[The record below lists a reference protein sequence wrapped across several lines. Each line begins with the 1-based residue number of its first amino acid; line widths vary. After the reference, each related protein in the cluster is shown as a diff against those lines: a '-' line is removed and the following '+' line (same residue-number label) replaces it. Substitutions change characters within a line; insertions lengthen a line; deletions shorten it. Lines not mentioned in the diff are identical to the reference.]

1 MDKVNVPIAIEDN
14 TKLDL
19 GHQHIT
25 TNDWFGLNVSYVH
38 EMVPGEKIDVS
49 METLTRMNAMPCP
62 TFGRASEKHFAAF
75 VPSRTVWR
83 QWTDFITDTV
93 HIGSDGSNTGLWSD
107 SVPTVSNENLCQAFI
122 QASYPISAFTA
133 DENFVN
139 SIYLL
144 EEVTDYVQNSG
155 LTAYDIKYYD
165 NQSPARAH
173 YYNYTYT
180 GRRAISLLEQLGYK
194 LYWQYGY
201 NATYNALPLLAVA
214 KCWCDWMFPN
224 QYVSTSG
231 YNTLMALLNKDNA
244 ANYALSVPDVTTI
257 LEYCTFTFYDQD
269 FFTAA
274 WDAPNSPR
282 SDLHSTFMLRNLD
295 TLNVLRGTMSTPG
308 TVSYIRERGYVTN
321 SDVAIPATG
330 TNVFGGNR
338 VGGADAPFIS
348 PVIGATTSSTGATP
362 STLLPTPI
370 SEYLLHSLHALTDF
384 LQRNK
389 IAGGRAL
396 DRYLLRYGKALSSE
410 KLNRS
415 VFISRDAQPI
425 QIGDVMSTS
434 DTEDITKG
442 FGSRIGDYAG
452 KGLSY
457 GKNHYS
463 YSTDEFGYFIIF
475 TTIIPNAGYVDGVDP
490 IVQRKSRT
498 QFYIPEFDSLGS
510 EPISK
515 ETLWVPQYGD
525 LSVINNTYNLQEG
538 IFGFCP
544 RYAGYKTSFDK
555 LTGNFRLCSMNGTNP
570 TNPME
575 FNAADSWHLNRRFDY
590 TSFGGAYDING
601 NVVGDVYVNV
611 THNPDFLKGQVD
623 GKQYNRIFYTNDVRT
638 PDQFTTIH
646 NFEIASY
653 FPGKSLYDTY
663 EFEQEGRLVKTDVG
677 GVRVN

>member
-1 MDKVNVPIAIEDN
+1 MANYMDKVNVPIAIEDN

-25 TNDWFGLNVSYVH
+25 TNDWFGLNVSYIK
-38 EMVPGEKIDVS
+38 EMCPGEKIDVS

-122 QASYPISAFTA
+122 QASYAASAATA

-139 SIYLL
+139 SVYLL
-144 EEVTDYVQNSG
+144 EEVTNEVQNSG

-165 NQSPARAH
+165 NLSPARAH
-173 YYNYTYT
+173 YYNFTYT

-244 ANYALSVPDVTTI
+244 ANYVLTISDVTTI

-274 WDAPNSPR
+274 WDAPNSPK
-282 SDLHSTFMLRNLD
+282 SDLHSTFKIVNID
-295 TLNVLRGTMSTPG
+295 TVSKVYSKPG
-308 TVSYIRERGYVTN
+308 TSPYDLTVSDGGYVTN
-321 SDVAIPATG
+321 NIG
-330 TNVFGGNR
+330 LNVDIDNRIGGL
-338 VGGADAPFIS
+338 DAPFINGTIKGS
-348 PVIGATTSSTGATP
+348 PPGSSNSFTAVA
-362 STLLPTPI
+362 PI

-434 DTEDITKG
+434 DTDDITKG
-442 FGSRIGDYAG
+442 KGSRIGDYAG

-457 GKNHYS
+457 GRNHYS

-475 TTIIPNAGYVDGVDP
+475 TTIIPSAGYVEGVDP
-490 IVQRKSRT
+490 MVQRKTRT
-498 QFYIPEFDSLGS
+498 QFYLPEFDSLGS

-525 LSVINNTYNLQEG
+525 LGAINNTFNLQEG

-575 FNAADSWHLNRRFDY
+575 FNAANSWHLNRIFDY
-590 TSFGGAYDING
+590 TSFGGAYDAHG
-601 NVVGDVYVNV
+601 NVVGNVYKNIV
-611 THNPDFLKGQVD
+611 HNPDFLRGQID

-646 NFEIASY
+646 NFEIVSY

>member
-1 MDKVNVPIAIEDN
+1 MANYMDKVNVPIAIEDN

-25 TNDWFGLNVSYVH
+25 TNDWFGLNVSYIK
-38 EMVPGEKIDVS
+38 EMVPGESIDVS

-107 SVPTVSNENLCQAFI
+107 SVPTVSNEVLCQAFI
-122 QASYPISAFTA
+122 QASYPASAATA

-139 SIYLL
+139 SVYLL
-144 EEVTDYVQNSG
+144 EEVTNEVQNSG
-155 LTAYDIKYYD
+155 LTAYDIKYFD
-165 NQSPARAH
+165 NLSPARAH

-180 GRRAISLLEQLGYK
+180 GRRAIALLEQLGYK

-231 YNTLMALLNKDNA
+231 YNTLMALLQKDNA
-244 ANYALSVPDVTTI
+244 ANYALSVSDVTAI

-274 WDAPNSPR
+274 WDAPNSPK
-282 SDLHSTFMLRNLD
+282 SDLHSNFSIPNIDSTKVYGFGGSSGNFSWTASSLD
-295 TLNVLRGTMSTPG
+295 ARG
-308 TVSYIRERGYVTN
+308 VVTN
-321 SDVAIPATG
+321 NSDSTG
-330 TNVFGGNR
+330 SYQNGSLLN
-338 VGGADAPFIS
+338 ADAPFIG
-348 PVIGATTSSTGATP
+348 PFTMRSSGSERITV
-362 STLLPTPI
+362 TPI
-370 SEYLLHSLHALTDF
+370 SEYMLHSLHALTDF

-415 VFISRDAQPI
+415 VFVSRDAQPI

-434 DTEDITKG
+434 DTENITKG
-442 FGSRIGDYAG
+442 YGSRIGDYAG
-452 KGLSY
+452 KGISY

-490 IVQRKSRT
+490 MVQRKSRT
-498 QFYIPEFDSLGS
+498 QFYLPEFDSLGS

-525 LSVINNTYNLQEG
+525 ASAINNSYNLQDG

-575 FNAADSWHLNRRFDY
+575 FNAANSWHLNRVFDY
-590 TSFGGAYDING
+590 TSFGGAYDANG
-601 NVVGDVYVNV
+601 NVVGDVYSNIV
-611 THNPDFLKGQVD
+611 HNPNFLRGQID

-646 NFEIASY
+646 NFEISSY